1 MTSTSTGIDRTS
13 TGAGVRTFT
22 DARRWAVIGAELT
35 FEAVAGLDDAG
46 YAAPS
51 ALPGW
56 TRAHVAAHVA
66 ANAEALSNLV
76 HWAATGEP
84 TPMYASPEERAAG
97 IERGRALPAARLT
110 AWLRRSADALEA
122 SMDELTDGQWRHEVV
137 TAQGRTVPATEL
149 PWMRSREV
157 CVHAVDLAT
166 GVTFADLPGD
176 FLVALCDDVAA
187 KRAAAPG
194 PAVTLRAGAIGAGW
208 ELPGEGEP
216 VLVTGELHDITAY
229 LTGRAAGPRAADGS
243 PAPALGAWL

>member
-1 MTSTSTGIDRTS
+1 MTGTGRTL
-13 TGAGVRTFT
+13 A
-22 DARRWAVIGAELT
+22 DARRWALIGTDLVL
-35 FEAVAGLDDAG
+35 EATAGLDDGG

-56 TRAHVAAHVA
+56 SRAHVAAHVA

-97 IERGRALPAARLT
+97 IERGRALPAAALT
-110 AWLRRSADALEA
+110 TWLRRSADALEA
-122 SMDELTDGQWRHEVV
+122 GMDRLADGQWAHEVV

-166 GVTFADLPGD
+166 GLSFASLPAD
-176 FLVALCDDVAA
+176 FLTALCDDVVGKRSTAA
-187 KRAAAPG
+187 GG
-194 PAVTLRAGAIGAGW
+194 PAVTLTAVDTGAVW
-208 ELPGEGEP
+208 QLPGDGEP
-216 VLVTGELHDITAY
+216 VHVTGDLSALTAY
-229 LTGRAAGPRAADGS
+229 LTGRDADLRTAAGA